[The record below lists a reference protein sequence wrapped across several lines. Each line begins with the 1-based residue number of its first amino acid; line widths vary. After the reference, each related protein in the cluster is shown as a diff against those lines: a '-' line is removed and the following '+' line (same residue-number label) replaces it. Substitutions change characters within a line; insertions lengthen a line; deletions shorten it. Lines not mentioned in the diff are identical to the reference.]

1 MKSSYT
7 KSITILLIFLLIQSS
22 SQFSFQDSFDLI
34 KKFVN
39 PAGFIFQLIKLRLSQ
54 MDDDFSCTLCKR
66 IMAAVRTTVEEKYT
80 PDEIVHLV
88 VLFCSFNKGYDYC
101 ENFYT
106 NYGIP
111 FLINTFV
118 RITNSENFCYTLGLC
133 AEGQDCEDTYDYAIR
148 LLKDKPNKSREKIDP
163 TAPQLKMLHITD
175 IHLDPNYI
183 EGASVY
189 CDYGIC
195 CHEPASEYSRVKS
208 GKYGSLVNCDTSNDT
223 LLSFVEKAK
232 ELNPDFI
239 IWTGDNAEHNNW
251 NSTQD
256 EVYYTTQIIKKAID
270 KAFGN
275 NIIVYPV
282 LGNHEV
288 YPNDLWKS
296 GNVKI
301 FEELGSIYSDYFF
314 EDEAFKTFIKYGYYT
329 ELHPN
334 TTLRIV
340 ALNCLYCDAVNYY
353 SISTIHNEAKAEF
366 IWLEN
371 VLREAEKNGEY
382 VYILDHIPI
391 NGDFMLYECS
401 KRLRAIFDRFD
412 YIIRG
417 YFSGHTHHD
426 DIAPVRRYFEPRPII
441 NMNFIAPSFTPLEG
455 GHPSFRMFY
464 LDSNTKNIID
474 YDQYRLNITAANAN
488 TKVEP
493 SWYLSHK
500 ATQLFNVS
508 DLTEI
513 EKMTQID
520 VEGDYILKRY
530 ADAVDEKVT
539 HDKKEIKKAKCIITT
554 DSYKDYFK
562 CTEQSIFNKEYFYEL
577 LSEISGE
584 WGKYEEKDE

>member
-7 KSITILLIFLLIQSS
+7 KTISLLILVLLIQSS
-22 SQFSFQDSFDLI
+22 SQFNLDYSFKLI
-34 KKFVN
+34 NKFIN
-39 PAGFIFQLIKLRLSQ
+39 PAGFLFQLIKLRLSQ

-88 VLFCSFNKGYDYC
+88 VLFCSFSKGYDYC

-118 RITNSENFCYTLGLC
+118 RITNSENFCHTLGLC

-148 LLKDKPNKSREKIDP
+148 LLKDKPNKQREKIDT

-175 IHLDPNYI
+175 IHYDPEYI

-189 CDYGIC
+189 CDYGVC
-195 CHEPASEYSRVKS
+195 CHEPASTYTRIKS
-208 GKYGSLVNCDTSNDT
+208 GKFGSLINCDTNNYT
-223 LLSFVEKAK
+223 LISFVEKAK

-251 NSTQD
+251 NSSQD
-256 EVYYTTQIIKKAID
+256 EVYYTTQTIKDLID
-270 KAFGN
+270 NTFGKD
-275 NIIVYPV
+275 IRIYPV
-282 LGNHEV
+282 IGNHET

-296 GNVKI
+296 GNENI
-301 FEELGSIYSDYFF
+301 FANLALIYRDYLDDDAY
-314 EDEAFKTFIKYGYYT
+314 ETFSKYGYYT

-334 TTLRIV
+334 TNLRII
-340 ALNCLYCDAVNYY
+340 ALNCLYCDSVNYY
-353 SISTIHNEAKAEF
+353 SMSTIHNEAKAEF

-382 VYILDHIPI
+382 VYILDHFPI
-391 NGDFMLYECS
+391 NADFMLYECS
-401 KRLRAIFDRFD
+401 KRLRALFDRFD

-417 YFSGHTHHD
+417 YFSGHTHKD

-441 NMNFIAPSFTPLEG
+441 NMNFIAPSLSTFDG
-455 GHPSFRMFY
+455 GFPSFRMFY
-464 LDSNTKNIID
+464 LDSNTKNVID
-474 YDQYRLNITAANAN
+474 YDQYRLNITDANLKGTAN
-488 TKVEP
+488 
-493 SWYLSHK
+493 WYLSHK
-500 ATQLFNVS
+500 ATQLFNVT
-508 DLTEI
+508 DLTEH
-513 EKMTQID
+513 EKMTQIN
-520 VEGDYILKRY
+520 VEGQYILKRY
-530 ADAVDEKVT
+530 ADSADEKT
-539 HDKKEIKKAKCIITT
+539 IHKKKEIKKAQCTIIT

-562 CTEQSIFNKEYFYEL
+562 CVEESIFTKTYFYEL
-577 LSEISGE
+577 LSDISGE
-584 WGKYEEKDE
+584 WGKYEDEDK